1 NGQVAAPDP
10 SRIRSLVVLPL
21 ANLSG
26 DAEQELF
33 VDGMT
38 DEVIAGLAK
47 LGGLRVISRST
58 TMRLKGSERTLP
70 EIARELNVDAV
81 LEASAR
87 RAGARVR
94 ITVELVH
101 APSDT
106 HLWAESYERDLQDVL
121 ALQSDAA
128 HAIAQEIRLQLS
140 PEARAR
146 LAPARPV
153 DPEAFET
160 LLRARHHLG
169 RRTEESVQKS
179 IALFREAIALDPAYA
194 LAHAGLAEAYTVAG
208 FDMMKSP
215 DDSFRR
221 AKAAASRALEI
232 QPQLAEGLTAH
243 AYAQFYGDWD
253 HEGAEAN
260 YRRAMGLNPNYA
272 SVHTYYGTLCAVR
285 G

>member
-1 NGQVAAPDP
+1 DPRERFASAKDLRAALEDAKNGQVAAPDP

-81 LEASAR
+81 LEGSVR

-121 ALQSDAA
+121 ALQSDVA
-128 HAIAQEIRLQLS
+128 HAIAQEISLQLS

-146 LAPARPV
+146 PAPARPV
-153 DPEAFET
+153 DQEALET
-160 LLRARHHLG
+160 LPRPVLISGAG
-169 RRTEESVQKS
+169 RRNRFRSRSRSFVKRLPS
-179 IALFREAIALDPAYA
+179 IRR
-194 LAHAGLAEAYTVAG
+194 TR
-208 FDMMKSP
+208 SP
-215 DDSFRR
+215 MRVSPR
-221 AKAAASRALEI
+221 
-232 QPQLAEGLTAH
+232 LT
-243 AYAQFYGDWD
+243 
-253 HEGAEAN
+253 
-260 YRRAMGLNPNYA
+260 
-272 SVHTYYGTLCAVR
+272 T
-285 G
+285 